1 MKFCGM
7 HGIVINP
14 PDDTPLPD
22 SHGEDHVSPVF
33 KDYTCFAV
41 AAVLSHQAV
50 ETIVTDSKRPS

>member
-1 MKFCGM
+1 MRG
-7 HGIVINP
+7 GISAGY
-14 PDDTPLPD
+14 DRDLAGLQL
-22 SHGEDHVSPVF
+22 GEDHVSPVF